1 MFPITDR
8 GLSYTGSSAG
18 HVEGGFWSMEYVTAL
33 VLGGLKCGGN
43 KALRSSRLIWC

>member
-18 HVEGGFWSMEYVTAL
+18 RVEVGFWSMGYVSA
-33 VLGGLKCGGN
+33 VLTGGLKCGGQ
-43 KALRSSRLIWC
+43 